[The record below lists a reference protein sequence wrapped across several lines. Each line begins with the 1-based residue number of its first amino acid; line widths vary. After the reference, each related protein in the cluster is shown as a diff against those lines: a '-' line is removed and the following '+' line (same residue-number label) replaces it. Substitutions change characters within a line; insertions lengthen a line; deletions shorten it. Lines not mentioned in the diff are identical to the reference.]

1 MKDDPTL
8 EPLSERMPQ
17 YLAVFGIGGAAA
29 VVVGLI
35 VFAVS
40 DVSFVNSIG
49 YTFIAL
55 GTLLLLMGG
64 ARGGGYSNL
73 GLGAIEAVV
82 GGRNRSDDDYGGD
95 DDLRRGRVMKRRD
108 PMERLRRGLRPE
120 KNPTAFWQIIAGF
133 GYIAAGMVLAL

>member
-1 MKDDPTL
+1 
-8 EPLSERMPQ
+8 
-17 YLAVFGIGGAAA
+17 
-29 VVVGLI
+29 
-35 VFAVS
+35 
-40 DVSFVNSIG
+40 
-49 YTFIAL
+49 
-55 GTLLLLMGG
+55 MGG